1 MNDESGRESLG
12 MLGCADGRDED
23 RDQFLCL
30 CAQVGELAC
39 ADDCGF
45 LEQVK
50 PVKGF
55 VKFLYGDLQLTD
67 KLSSRTSPARLA
79 IMRADRCAAA
89 QHLLAKHLG
98 NCRLRQR
105 CVQTNNPQR
114 KSLRSLLQV
123 RLFASHNFLRLS
135 VPSQFIIHHSSF
147 IVHRSPA
154 SCHSVASRLSPTP
167 RLYEP
172 QGRRSARWPAWP
184 GPGRRRRHRRTR
196 RRDAP

>member
-1 MNDESGRESLG
+1 MNDESGRESPG

-23 RDQFLCL
+23 RDQFLYL
-30 CAQVGELAC
+30 GAQVGELAW
-39 ADDCGF
+39 ANDCSF

-79 IMRADRCAAA
+79 IMRADGRAAA

-147 IVHRSPA
+147 IVHRSSFTGVLSFGSQSIVTNA
-154 SCHSVASRLSPTP
+154 STLRTSGAPVSTVACLAWARATAKASAYETP
-167 RLYEP
+167 
-172 QGRRSARWPAWP
+172 
-184 GPGRRRRHRRTR
+184 
-196 RRDAP
+196 